1 MATKSAGCLIIRVH
15 TGTDS
20 DETLGDMIMPFCLSN
35 GCKLLRISGLNWR
48 KAYLVTSEM
57 QH

>member
-48 KAYLVTSEM
+48 KA
-57 QH
+57 